1 MIQLF
6 EGRHDF
12 RDRVRYKDVMME
24 YSLGPNEEIL
34 TFERGENATIRT
46 KAVLLH
52 HVLIPHLVADIIVG
66 PE

>member
-1 MIQLF
+1 
-6 EGRHDF
+6 
-12 RDRVRYKDVMME
+12 MME